1 MLLRNKAKCRWR
13 NLLKTPNFSSCLVSG
28 GWSGAGVKG
37 WCQV

>member
-13 NLLKTPNFSSCLVSG
+13 NLLKTSDFSLNPVSG

-37 WCQV
+37 WRQL